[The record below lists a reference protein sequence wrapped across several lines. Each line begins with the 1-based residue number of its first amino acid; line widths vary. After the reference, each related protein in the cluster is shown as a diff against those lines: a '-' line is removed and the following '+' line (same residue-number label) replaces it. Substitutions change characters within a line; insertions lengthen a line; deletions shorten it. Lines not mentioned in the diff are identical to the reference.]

1 MIFKEI
7 KIMSDNDYTMQYN
20 EHIKED
26 EDEYEEYEE
35 YEEEDEE
42 DEEDEEEV
50 EIIMIGPDSDSEF
63 FDSESEF
70 NYELLNLIYD

>member
-1 MIFKEI
+1 
-7 KIMSDNDYTMQYN
+7 MQYN